1 MIINCKK
8 CNKNFEV
15 DDNLISLEGTLV
27 QCGSCQ
33 YKWHQKKEVAS
44 QNVEDHKLIKDISIT
59 DNKVSN
65 NPNINLEKKNT
76 ESPSK
81 KVSSRTNDEKK
92 KRLKE
97 IEDIKLEII
106 REKETLDPKKTKKD
120 TKKKIKKIGY
130 ISSILI
136 FLISIIALY
145 IILDTF
151 QYQIG
156 KYWQNFDKYFY
167 YINETV
173 FNIFI
178 LIKDLIKSYS

>member
-65 NPNINLEKKNT
+65 NPNINLEKNNIEK
-76 ESPSK
+76 PSK
-81 KVSSRTNDEKK
+81 KVTAQTSDEQ
-92 KRLKE
+92 
-97 IEDIKLEII
+97 
-106 REKETLDPKKTKKD
+106 
-120 TKKKIKKIGY
+120 KKKIKR
-130 ISSILI
+130 
-136 FLISIIALY
+136 
-145 IILDTF
+145 
-151 QYQIG
+151 
-156 KYWQNFDKYFY
+156 N
-167 YINETV
+167 
-173 FNIFI
+173 
-178 LIKDLIKSYS
+178 